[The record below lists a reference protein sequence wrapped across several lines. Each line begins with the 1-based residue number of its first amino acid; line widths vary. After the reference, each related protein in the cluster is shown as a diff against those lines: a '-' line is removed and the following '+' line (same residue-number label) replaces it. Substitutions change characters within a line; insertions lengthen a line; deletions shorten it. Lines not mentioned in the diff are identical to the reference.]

1 MFDEEIELY
10 PRPPDMVLRLP
21 MNKKWFDMVFSGEK
35 KEEYRLRKP
44 YWENRLDNLIK
55 KSQKEF
61 LALQG
66 KEFVPSAFNFT
77 HCGMLILEFFNG
89 YQKDAPWFRAA
100 CDYYETRNSVQHPE
114 WGESEYAGKEHFVFH
129 IGAII
134 EGVVKKNG

>member
-1 MFDEEIELY
+1 MFDEEVELY

-44 YWENRLDNLIK
+44 YWEVRLDNLIK

-61 LALQG
+61 LALLG

-77 HCGMLILEFFNG
+77 HCGMLILEFFNL
-89 YQKDAPWFRAA
+89 
-100 CDYYETRNSVQHPE
+100 CS
-114 WGESEYAGKEHFVFH
+114 
-129 IGAII
+129 
-134 EGVVKKNG
+134 